1 VTILNSEFLVLNEKK
16 SPALNRRR
24 FGSSFRIQNSE
35 FRIAAVLAAA
45 LFMAACTTTKT
56 DPDPRDEPE
65 IKPDQEIITGELQ
78 SDFLELGPA
87 AGVQW
92 LSFYPDDFLEYPELF
107 EGLDADQRRRTRLAP
122 REGANKVLLKFNLP
136 AGVKIK
142 PVDWYGTECVA
153 IDLPDAKGFTLAL
166 TDASRVK
173 FKPQLD
179 GAWGAELASTLM
191 LESIRHRGYLP
202 ANSGSGGGSSGTR
215 GVAARGVRTADNKEL
230 SLNDAG
236 LVEPIDRDIATFGV
250 VRFYGKS
257 SQVVAVV
264 EARNLDARG
273 KDNALTKAH
282 LAGLE
287 RILNS
292 ISVARELALE
302 GSPKH
307 QCKSTIDDL
316 KAGIVAYEKGGLK
329 LALPEGWELR
339 KSGGSSTV
347 EIHGGGAKPLALIR
361 RLAPKNG
368 SLKTRVGADT
378 VFSRRKARPDGFFG
392 AGRALTEQEPF
403 VVAFDYKDRSAE
415 QVALCVIATGNELL
429 TVEIVS
435 SGVIEGEAR
444 RKLRDAC
451 LEMLKSAKPSATV
464 TPTAPQ

>member
-1 VTILNSEFLVLNEKK
+1 
-16 SPALNRRR
+16 
-24 FGSSFRIQNSE
+24 
-35 FRIAAVLAAA
+35 
-45 LFMAACTTTKT
+45 MAACTTTKT
-56 DPDPRDEPE
+56 DPDPKDEPE

-153 IDLPDAKGFTLAL
+153 IDLPDARGFTVAIAEASDTEQDPFKFVQALAL
-166 TDASRVK
+166 QRKAKLGKDFTDSKVLPNPESKSTRLWSVSSKDKAKKSPFYCYGVRVLTGAT
-173 FKPQLD
+173 FKMQIFCE
-179 GAWGAELASTLM
+179 GMGAEEGEQQDFGM
-191 LESIRHRGYLP
+191 CCMHVIKILEGISNYL
-202 ANSGSGGGSSGTR
+202 
-215 GVAARGVRTADNKEL
+215 
-230 SLNDAG
+230 
-236 LVEPIDRDIATFGV
+236 
-250 VRFYGKS
+250 
-257 SQVVAVV
+257 
-264 EARNLDARG
+264 
-273 KDNALTKAH
+273 
-282 LAGLE
+282 
-287 RILNS
+287 
-292 ISVARELALE
+292 ELALE

-361 RLAPKNG
+361 KLAPKNG

-392 AGRALTEQEPF
+392 AGRALSEQEPF

-464 TPTAPQ
+464 ANSVPDLNELAGWKPQ

>member
-1 VTILNSEFLVLNEKK
+1 MV
-16 SPALNRRR
+16 PR
-24 FGSSFRIQNSE
+24 SE
-35 FRIAAVLAAA
+35 FRVPCQQPMPLRIATKARRHKTMGAAWQAIGLVWCFCAFVA
-45 LFMAACTTTKT
+45 LLSACESTRAN
-56 DPDPRDEPE
+56 PDDDLPE
-65 IKPDQEIITGELQ
+65 EKPDQEIITGELQ

-107 EGLDADQRRRTRLAP
+107 EGLDQDQRRRTRLAP
-122 REGANKVLLKFNLP
+122 REGANKVLLKFDLP
-136 AGVKIK
+136 AGAKIK

-153 IDLPDAKGFTLAL
+153 IDLPTVNGFTITLAAPGPMDYGTL
-166 TDASRVK
+166 SERLAKERQRRLKDKS
-173 FKPQLD
+173 D
-179 GAWGAELASTLM
+179 GVLRQPSTPKDCFTRPAWGASLKGKLVCLYQTASLRVGPTEYWLVCELN
-191 LESIRHRGYLP
+191 P
-202 ANSGSGGGSSGTR
+202 VPSGVSNEE
-215 GVAARGVRTADNKEL
+215 A
-230 SLNDAG
+230 
-236 LVEPIDRDIATFGV
+236 FGV
-250 VRFYGKS
+250 LSKICFEVVR
-257 SQVVAVV
+257 
-264 EARNLDARG
+264 D
-273 KDNALTKAH
+273 LT
-282 LAGLE
+282 
-287 RILNS
+287 
-292 ISVARELALE
+292 LE

-307 QCKSTIDDL
+307 QCTSTVEDL
-316 KAGIVAYEKGGLK
+316 KAGVVAYEKGGLK

-429 TVEIVS
+429 TVEIIGT
-435 SGVIEGEAR
+435 GVIEGEAR

-464 TPTAPQ
+464 ANSVPDLNELVGWKPQ

>member
-56 DPDPRDEPE
+56 DPDPKDEPE

-92 LSFYPDDFLEYPELF
+92 LSFYPDDYLEYPELF

-122 REGANKVLLKFNLP
+122 REGANKVLLKFDLP
-136 AGVKIK
+136 TGAKIK
-142 PVDWYGTECVA
+142 PVDWYGTELVG
-153 IDLPDAKGFTLAL
+153 IDLPAVKGLSVALAVASAATEDEVANSLAL
-166 TDASRVK
+166 ARIDKAHEE
-173 FKPQLD
+173 FKGELD
-179 GAWGAELASTLM
+179 GRAHRNQRKPGIVT
-191 LESIRHRGYLP
+191 IRHAAMPSDPIGY
-202 ANSGSGGGSSGTR
+202 
-215 GVAARGVRTADNKEL
+215 GVRRIKAESTELCVIIESRSPMKEQPQ
-230 SLNDAG
+230 DC
-236 LVEPIDRDIATFGV
+236 
-250 VRFYGKS
+250 
-257 SQVVAVV
+257 
-264 EARNLDARG
+264 LDAI
-273 KDNALTKAH
+273 
-282 LAGLE
+282 E
-287 RILNS
+287 RVLRS
-292 ISVARELALE
+292 VSVARELALE

-307 QCKSTIDDL
+307 QCTSTIDDL

-361 RLAPKNG
+361 KLAPKNG
-368 SLKTRVGADT
+368 SLETRVGADT

-392 AGRALTEQEPF
+392 VGRALSEQEPY

-415 QVALCVIATGNELL
+415 QVALCVIATGNEVL

-451 LEMLKSAKPSATV
+451 LEMLAKAEVSALVRNRVPDLNELVGWKPKE
-464 TPTAPQ
+464 

>member
-1 VTILNSEFLVLNEKK
+1 
-16 SPALNRRR
+16 
-24 FGSSFRIQNSE
+24 
-35 FRIAAVLAAA
+35 
-45 LFMAACTTTKT
+45 MAACTTTKT
-56 DPDPRDEPE
+56 DPDPKDEPE

-122 REGANKVLLKFNLP
+122 REGANKVLLKFDLP
-136 AGVKIK
+136 AGAKIK

-153 IDLPDAKGFTLAL
+153 IDLPHAKGLTVALAPNSSKSVGEAIATQRGMRL
-166 TDASRVK
+166 LKSGAVTGETFEIRKRGNVNGVYETFYEVRGNDHKVRAVYVEKTYAGKPDWPTIVVEMFHLDA
-173 FKPQLD
+173 
-179 GAWGAELASTLM
+179 AELGALAVETALD
-191 LESIRHRGYLP
+191 
-202 ANSGSGGGSSGTR
+202 
-215 GVAARGVRTADNKEL
+215 VAGRVHIVRD
-230 SLNDAG
+230 
-236 LVEPIDRDIATFGV
+236 
-250 VRFYGKS
+250 
-257 SQVVAVV
+257 
-264 EARNLDARG
+264 
-273 KDNALTKAH
+273 
-282 LAGLE
+282 
-287 RILNS
+287 
-292 ISVARELALE
+292 LALE

-307 QCKSTIDDL
+307 QCTSSIEDL

-329 LALPEGWELR
+329 LARPEGWELR

-368 SLKTRVGADT
+368 SLKTRVGADA

-392 AGRALTEQEPF
+392 AGRALSEAEPF

-429 TVEIVS
+429 TVEIIGT
-435 SGVIEGEAR
+435 GVIEGEAR

-451 LEMLKSAKPSATV
+451 LDMLKSAKPSATV
-464 TPTAPQ
+464 ANSVKDLSELVGWKPKE